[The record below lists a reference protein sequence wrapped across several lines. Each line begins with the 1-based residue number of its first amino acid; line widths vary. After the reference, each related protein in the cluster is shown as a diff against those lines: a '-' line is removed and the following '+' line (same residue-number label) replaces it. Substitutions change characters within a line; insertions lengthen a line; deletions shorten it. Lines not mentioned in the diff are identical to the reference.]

1 MPNDTFEIDPVKS
14 HGLGRLVNRSALQ
27 EGEIFIPVDVTGE
40 DWISLNRNMRTE
52 GYQRLHQNSPLLVL
66 DPTDAFAD

>member
-1 MPNDTFEIDPVKS
+1 MPDDTFEIDPVKS

-40 DWISLNRNMRTE
+40 DWISLNRKVSTE
-52 GYQRLHQNSPLLVL
+52 GSQRHFQALTSACARP
-66 DPTDAFAD
+66 DRCIC

>member
-1 MPNDTFEIDPVKS
+1 MPDDTFEIDPVKS

-40 DWISLNRNMRTE
+40 DWISLNRK
-52 GYQRLHQNSPLLVL
+52 V
-66 DPTDAFAD
+66 